1 MPIQD
6 ELATVIR
13 KARYYPELIPFV
25 HAQDLAAGD
34 TKLITLASPT
44 VSVDRPLITG
54 DLSATPDA
62 DVLLKL
68 RADKPTHDA
77 ETISLD
83 LIGELTPLEF
93 LATKSLSLTLNAD
106 AIVNNYK
113 IYLGIWVVSPSVAQK
128 LLWGLPLTAED
139 EALSAKRGVRDSVA
153 KGVLP
158 FPIAYEIER
167 ECMGFKRTY
176 AEIVASAATGTTT
189 PIITES
195 PLEGEFLVL
204 ESVSAD
210 SVAADLANN
219 TQLYIT
225 RDDDTDYLKLPI
237 FAMAK
242 TYDLPCFIPALRRLD
257 ISFYHEAGAPLVNR
271 YVRVVIG
278 RYKLTD
284 ILNARFGRPASAEAL
299 EVIKAG
305 VVP

>member
-1 MPIQD
+1 
-6 ELATVIR
+6 
-13 KARYYPELIPFV
+13 
-25 HAQDLAAGD
+25 
-34 TKLITLASPT
+34 
-44 VSVDRPLITG
+44 
-54 DLSATPDA
+54 
-62 DVLLKL
+62 
-68 RADKPTHDA
+68 
-77 ETISLD
+77 LD
-83 LIGELTPLEF
+83 LVGELTPLEF

-106 AIVNNYK
+106 AIANNYK
-113 IYLGIWVVSPSVAQK
+113 IYLGMWAVSPSVAQK

-139 EALSAKRGVRDSVA
+139 EALAAKRGVRDAVA

-158 FPIAYEIER
+158 FPTSYQIER

-210 SVAADLANN
+210 PTGPPALTLEDNA
-219 TQLYIT
+219 QLYVT

-242 TYDLPCFIPALRRLD
+242 TYDLPCFIPALRKLEVN
-257 ISFYHEAGAPLVNR
+257 FYHEAGAPLTDR

-284 ILNARFGRPASAEAL
+284 ILNARFGRPASAEAI